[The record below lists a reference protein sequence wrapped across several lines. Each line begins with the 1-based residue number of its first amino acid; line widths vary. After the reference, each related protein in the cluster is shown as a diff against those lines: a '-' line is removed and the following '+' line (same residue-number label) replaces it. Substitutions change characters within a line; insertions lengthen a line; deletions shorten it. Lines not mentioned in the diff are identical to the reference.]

1 MKKIIKITVMTVLC
15 SLSLLFVAP
24 GFSLS
29 TSAATPPEEET
40 VAPCADILQWV
51 FDQRGTKL
59 YKRLYNTSKGV
70 WVGDWI
76 FVCDLPGKGENPGVG
91 KF

>member
-1 MKKIIKITVMTVLC
+1 MKKISKITLMTVLC

-24 GFSLS
+24 GLAISAN
-29 TSAATPPEEET
+29 AATPPEEET

-51 FDQRGTKL
+51 FEQRGNKL
-59 YKRLYNTSKGV
+59 YKRLYNTSTHE

-76 FVCDLPGKGENPGVG
+76 FVRDIPGKGENPGVG